1 MLSPQKDKI
10 CDVMEVVIMV
20 VIIFNMYHINTLY
33 ILHLHNTTCQLYLNQ
48 AETKWRKSEKINFFL
63 KAAHGVLVFQG
74 WIELLTLYSKIESD
88 KVACSPLY

>member
-48 AETKWRKSEKINFFL
+48 AETK
-63 KAAHGVLVFQG
+63 
-74 WIELLTLYSKIESD
+74 
-88 KVACSPLY
+88 